1 MRSEKACHLSGRSSW
16 LLFHQDCNQAQ
27 YAFDS
32 SSACRGNLVW
42 DWGSLPRLKVQRE
55 GSDDVH
61 CSCVGKS
68 AFHLASDLN
77 YLICVYI
84 SACWVLDHSPNMFLD
99 EIQDQLFHQHGI
111 DISIATIS
119 CTLKRLG
126 ISSKKVCNDAPQT
139 SNPFHNHAFSFP
151 KLQRNVAK
159 KPGINFTGKLAKS
172 L

>member
-1 MRSEKACHLSGRSSW
+1 
-16 LLFHQDCNQAQ
+16 
-27 YAFDS
+27 
-32 SSACRGNLVW
+32 
-42 DWGSLPRLKVQRE
+42 
-55 GSDDVH
+55 
-61 CSCVGKS
+61 
-68 AFHLASDLN
+68 
-77 YLICVYI
+77 
-84 SACWVLDHSPNMFLD
+84 MFLD

-111 DISIATIS
+111 VISLATIS
-119 CTLKRLG
+119 HTLKGLG